1 MLNIPAGRDPCL
13 VEVEVSLVRSHSRD
27 CREALEGWAMVSWA
41 DREGYGCP
49 RTCREGS
56 LPKLIC
62 EGSVGEGNIGLG
74 FHC

>member
-1 MLNIPAGRDPCL
+1 MSGGGGGVVGHISGRGF
-13 VEVEVSLVRSHSRD
+13 
-27 CREALEGWAMVSWA
+27 REALEGWVMVSWA
-41 DREGYGCP
+41 DWEGYACP
-49 RTCREGS
+49 RTCWEDP